1 LIEDRPFGFVKIKAF
16 AKLDRTSTQQLLKV
30 QKHFNSIDQNKI
42 FYTPGNQWP
51 QLEVENLLYDFAV
64 IPIRALLPL

>member
-16 AKLDRTSTQQLLKV
+16 AKPDRTSTQPLLKV
-30 QKHFNSIDQNKI
+30 QKPFNSIDQNKI

-51 QLEVENLLYDFAV
+51 QLEIENLLYDFAV
-64 IPIRALLPL
+64 IPIRALRPL